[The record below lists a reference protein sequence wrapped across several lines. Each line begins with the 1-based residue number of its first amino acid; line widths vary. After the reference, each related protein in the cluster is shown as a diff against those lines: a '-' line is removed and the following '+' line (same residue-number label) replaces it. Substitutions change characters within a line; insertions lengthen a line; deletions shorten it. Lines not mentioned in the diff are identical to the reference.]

1 MITDIQ
7 AQHYL
12 FEIVREADLGE
23 RLFRRFQAAAET
35 WLKVEHTEDPD
46 GRTLWTGTEAER
58 EMEEAIE
65 GLLSSFARVSLFLFP
80 EKSTGK
86 FGLERAKRLREL
98 TALADNHPIGN
109 RDLRN
114 HWMHL
119 DHRFDSFVRKHG
131 AAPVGYFLD
140 SAHRVSDSAK
150 AEMLRLVDPG
160 AEKVFVLGQ
169 AFELRALASAIEHVG
184 QQATL
189 AIAPNASEA

>member
-1 MITDIQ
+1 VITNIQ

-12 FEIVREADLGE
+12 FEIVREADLSS

-35 WLKVEHTEDPD
+35 WLQVEHSKDPD
-46 GRTLWTGTEAER
+46 GRTLWTGSEAER

-65 GLLSSFARVSLFLFP
+65 GILSSFARISLFLFP

-86 FGLERAKRLREL
+86 FGQERAKLLREL
-98 TALADNHPIGN
+98 TGVTENHPIGN

-119 DHRFDSFVRKHG
+119 DHRFDTFVRKHG
-131 AAPVGYFLD
+131 TAPVGYYLD
-140 SAHRVSDSAK
+140 SAHRVSDLGK
-150 AEMLRLVDPG
+150 AEILRLIDPG
-160 AEKVFVLGQ
+160 AEKVFVLGR
-169 AFELRALASAIEHVG
+169 AFELSALSNAVEHVG

-189 AIAPNASEA
+189 AIAPGDTKT